1 MPAVAAEDAN
11 VAAIRAARDRYNA
24 AIVAR
29 DVAGVRAVFVD
40 DYKGIAGTN
49 GDLVSGGEAMTG
61 FFAQAF
67 KTPGFITYIRT
78 PDSIVTATPADRA
91 MERGHWVGRSI
102 VGGVGGT
109 TEIRNEGEYLAVWV
123 PVAGGWKLR
132 SETFVTL
139 SRSENPSRSEN
150 ESRSESPA
158 PK

>member
-11 VAAIRAARDRYNA
+11 VAAIRAARERYNA

-29 DVAGVRAVFVD
+29 DVAGVRAMFTD

-49 GDLVSGGEAMTG
+49 GDLVSGGEAMTA

-67 KTPGFITYIRT
+67 KTPGFITYVRT

-102 VGGVGGT
+102 SGS

-123 PVAGGWKLR
+123 PAAGGWKLR

-139 SRSENPSRSEN
+139 SRT
-150 ESRSESPA
+150 ESPA

>member
-1 MPAVAAEDAN
+1 MRAIIAAVILGMAMPALAAEDAN
-11 VAAIRAARDRYNA
+11 VAAIRAARERYNA

-29 DVAGVRAVFVD
+29 DVPGVRAAFTD

-49 GDLVSGGEAMTG
+49 GDLVSGGDAMAA
-61 FFAQAF
+61 FFVQAF
-67 KTPGFITYIRT
+67 RTPGFITYIRT
-78 PDSIVTATPADRA
+78 PDSIALATPADRA

-102 VGGVGGT
+102 SGA

-139 SRSENPSRSEN
+139 SRSE
-150 ESRSESPA
+150 SPA
-158 PK
+158 AK

>member
-1 MPAVAAEDAN
+1 VRAIIAAVLLGVAMPAVAAEDAN

-29 DVAGVRAVFVD
+29 DVAGVRAAFVD

-49 GDLVSGGEAMTG
+49 GDLVSGGEAMTA

-102 VGGVGGT
+102 SGANEV
-109 TEIRNEGEYLAVWV
+109 RNEGEYLAVWV

-139 SRSENPSRSEN
+139 L
-150 ESRSESPA
+150 RSESPA

>member
-1 MPAVAAEDAN
+1 VKALLAAALLAVTASALAADDA
-11 VAAIRAARDRYNA
+11 AAIRTARERYNA
-24 AIVAR
+24 AIANR
-29 DVAGVRAVFVD
+29 DVAAVRAVFAQ

-49 GDLVSGGEAMTG
+49 GDLVAGGDAMAA
-61 FFAQAF
+61 FFDKAF

-78 PDSIVTATPADRA
+78 PDVITVATPAERA
-91 MERGHWVGRSI
+91 MERGRWVGRSI
-102 VGGVGGT
+102 SGT

-139 SRSENPSRSEN
+139 SRT
-150 ESRSESPA
+150 ESPA